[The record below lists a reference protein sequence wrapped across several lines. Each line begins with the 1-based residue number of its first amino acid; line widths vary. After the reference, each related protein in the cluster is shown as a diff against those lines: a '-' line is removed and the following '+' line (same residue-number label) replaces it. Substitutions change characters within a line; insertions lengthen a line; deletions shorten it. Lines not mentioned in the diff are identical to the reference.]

1 MVSRAIYRTVKK
13 ILFKKPTKNIFFFST
28 NDLKTNIFM
37 EYSNTA
43 LVGHQDRPQDTLGEP
58 VAQVHQKKKY

>member
-1 MVSRAIYRTVKK
+1 
-13 ILFKKPTKNIFFFST
+13 
-28 NDLKTNIFM
+28 M

-43 LVGHQDRPQDTLGEP
+43 SVGHQDRPQDTRGEL